1 MNQKYNK
8 LDELDKT
15 ETETKELL
23 ESIQREKQKEIQ
35 QQNEQENS
43 DIRRRLTNDFSNIDA
58 TTNTLFE

>member
-23 ESIQREKQKEIQ
+23 ESIQRKKQKEIQ